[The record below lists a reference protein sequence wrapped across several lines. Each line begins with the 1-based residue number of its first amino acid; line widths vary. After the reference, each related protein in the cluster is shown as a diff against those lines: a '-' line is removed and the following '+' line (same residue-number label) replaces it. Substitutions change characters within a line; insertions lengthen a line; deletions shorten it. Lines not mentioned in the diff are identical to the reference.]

1 MNQESILENTI
12 KFVKN
17 ELQNAEGGH
26 DWFHIE
32 RVYKNAILI
41 SKEES
46 VDIFLVSLAALLH
59 DIADAKFH
67 KGDETV
73 GPKKASDFLNRNFN
87 NLSYW
92 WNNVKKS
99 KIYFSLKKELL
110 PTSSNAFSLHK
121 KIQQII

>member
-46 VDIFLVSLAALLH
+46 VDIFLVSL
-59 DIADAKFH
+59 D
-67 KGDETV
+67 
-73 GPKKASDFLNRNFN
+73 R
-87 NLSYW
+87 
-92 WNNVKKS
+92 KS
-99 KIYFSLKKELL
+99 VV
-110 PTSSNAFSLHK
+110 
-121 KIQQII
+121 